1 MANTAIV
8 ASNIVGIRLVRAISE
23 ALQSLD
29 QRSALDRLLPCYHAN
44 VHGTFLLNSTC
55 SSVVK
60 TLHEQAN
67 IIKKSPLR
75 DQRQLTNSMGVS
87 STRVGDHRGSARTV
101 QFLNISFTSPTPC
114 RLCRFT
120 VILSKTHRSL
130 WKKRNV
136 VGERSYQVRWIQ
148 AGRRVWTA
156 GLL

>member
-75 DQRQLTNSMGVS
+75 PETLDSMGVS
-87 STRVGDHRGSARTV
+87 SPRVGDHRGSARSV
-101 QFLNISFTSPTPC
+101 QFLNISFTSPTPS
-114 RLCRFT
+114 RMCRFA